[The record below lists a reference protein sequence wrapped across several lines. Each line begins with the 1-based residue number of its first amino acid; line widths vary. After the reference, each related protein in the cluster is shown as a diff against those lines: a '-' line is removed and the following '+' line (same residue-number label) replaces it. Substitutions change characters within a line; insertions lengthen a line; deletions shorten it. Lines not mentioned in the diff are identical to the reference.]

1 MKYQLKVEQVMTRMR
16 LKNNTNFVRR
26 PRNLLADSGMGAMGS
41 SGG

>member
-1 MKYQLKVEQVMTRMR
+1 MR

-26 PRNLLADSGMGAMGS
+26 LRNPFGGNATGAMGS